1 MRRHKLSRRSS
12 KRSFRH
18 GAAQVNSMNMSSGST
33 FTMRGGI
40 RL

>member
-1 MRRHKLSRRSS
+1 MRRRKMSKRAS
-12 KRSFRH
+12 KRSFRRT
-18 GAAQVNSMNMSSGST
+18 ASRTNKRNLSS